1 MPNDLLI
8 RITLHGGILPGV
20 VSLIALALLWW
31 RYTKKTND
39 AEHAARAPT
48 PPTWALPILIAA
60 GVIAADWVVKQSFAW
75 WPGDN
80 TKRVVHAVALIGLLA
95 AAESTPRLPSIARV
109 ITRAAAFAA
118 ATWMLTEG
126 YRPGVLNNT
135 QLWMLVA
142 GAGLW
147 GTVLA
152 TLADRSLSKT
162 PGWTAPAA
170 ALALLAGIQPFLHFA
185 GFSSGSL
192 ALVGALAVLTNAVIV
207 GAIFK
212 KFTLAPGAATMIVGL
227 VLIGLL
233 GAGIQSEP
241 KSVPALILV
250 ALSPLA
256 LTLRFRG
263 PVPTALLRAG
273 VAGAFI
279 GAAMGT
285 LMLPAANAPAEDD
298 PYADYF
304 N

>member
-1 MPNDLLI
+1 MPNELLL

-20 VSLIALALLWW
+20 VSLITLALLWW
-31 RYTKKTND
+31 RHTKRNKN
-39 AEHAARAPT
+39 EESPSRA
-48 PPTWALPILIAA
+48 PTWALPLLLAA

-75 WPGDN
+75 WPTDN
-80 TKRVVHAVALIGLLA
+80 TRRVTHAVALLGLLA
-95 AAESTPRLPSIARV
+95 AAESTPRLPSFVRIA
-109 ITRAAAFAA
+109 TRLVAFAG

-126 YRPGVLNNT
+126 YRSGVLSNA
-135 QLWMLVA
+135 QLALLVA

-170 ALALLAGIQPFLHFA
+170 ALALLAGVQPFLHFA

-192 ALVGALAVLTNAVIV
+192 ALVGALAVLANAVIV

-241 KSVPALILV
+241 KSVPALIIVSL
-250 ALSPLA
+250 APLA

-279 GAAMGT
+279 GAAMAT

-298 PYADYF
+298 PYADYYAD
-304 N
+304 

>member
-1 MPNDLLI
+1 MPNELLL

-20 VSLIALALLWW
+20 VSLITLALLWW
-31 RYTKKTND
+31 RHAKKSKD
-39 AEHAARAPT
+39 ESARTPA
-48 PPTWALPILIAA
+48 PPTWALPLLLAA

-75 WPGDN
+75 WPTDN
-80 TKRVVHAVALIGLLA
+80 TRRVTHAVALLGLLA
-95 AAESTPRLPSIARV
+95 VAESTPRLPSFVRIA
-109 ITRAAAFAA
+109 TRLIAFAG

-126 YRPGVLNNT
+126 YRPGVLTNI
-135 QLWMLVA
+135 QLWLLVA

-152 TLADRSLSKT
+152 TLADRSLART

-170 ALALLAGIQPFLHFA
+170 ALALLAGVQPFLHFA

-212 KFTLAPGAATMIVGL
+212 KFTFTPGAATMIVGL

-241 KSVPALILV
+241 KSVPALIIVSL
-250 ALSPLA
+250 APIA

-273 VAGAFI
+273 VAGVFI

-298 PYADYF
+298 PYADYDTD
-304 N
+304 

>member
-1 MPNDLLI
+1 MPNELLL
-8 RITLHGGILPGV
+8 RITLHGGVLPGV
-20 VSLIALALLWW
+20 VSLITLALLWW
-31 RYTKKTND
+31 RHAKKSRDESARTP
-39 AEHAARAPT
+39 AA
-48 PPTWALPILIAA
+48 PTWALPLLLAA

-75 WPGDN
+75 WPTDN
-80 TKRVVHAVALIGLLA
+80 TRRVTHAVALLGLLA
-95 AAESTPRLPSIARV
+95 AAESTPRLPSFARIA
-109 ITRAAAFAA
+109 TRLIAFGG

-126 YRPGVLNNT
+126 YRPGVLSNA

-147 GTVLA
+147 GTVLT
-152 TLADRSLSKT
+152 TLADRSLART

-170 ALALLAGIQPFLHFA
+170 SLVLLAGVQPFLHFA

-241 KSVPALILV
+241 KSVPALIIV
-250 ALSPLA
+250 ALSPIA

-273 VAGAFI
+273 VAGACI
-279 GAAMGT
+279 GAAMAT
-285 LMLPAANAPAEDD
+285 LMLPTANAPAEDD
-298 PYADYF
+298 PYAVYDAD
-304 N
+304 

>member
-8 RITLHGGILPGV
+8 RITLHGGVLPGV
-20 VSLIALALLWW
+20 ISLIALALLWW
-31 RYTKKTND
+31 RHAKKHTD
-39 AEHAARAPT
+39 AEPT
-48 PPTWALPILIAA
+48 GRVAMPPTWALPLLIAG

-95 AAESTPRLPSIARV
+95 AAESTPRLPSIVRV
-109 ITRAAAFAA
+109 IARAVAFAG

-126 YRPGVLNNT
+126 YRPGVLSNA

-147 GTVLA
+147 GTILA

-170 ALALLAGIQPFLHFA
+170 ALALLAGVQPFLHFA

-212 KFTLAPGAATMIVGL
+212 RFTLAPGAATMIVGL
-227 VLIGLL
+227 ILIGLL

-241 KSVPALILV
+241 KSVPALVLV
-250 ALSPLA
+250 ALAPIALA
-256 LTLRFRG
+256 LRFRG
-263 PVPTALLRAG
+263 PIPTALLRAG
-273 VAGAFI
+273 VAGALI

-285 LMLPAANAPAEDD
+285 LMLPTAGAPAEDD